1 MMDEQNKNPYFLLPQ
16 WKTPHRVH
24 AKISTRNGGLSQ
36 APYDSLNLGLHVGDS
51 MKAVLANR
59 TLVAQCLPAEPLWLD
74 QTHSTV
80 VSTPVKRKTNTA
92 MPIAADAIVTN
103 IPNEVLA
110 IMTADCLPVLFASS
124 SGTEVGAAHAGWR
137 GLCSGVL
144 ENTAHELL
152 ALNPQLKPQDLVTWM
167 GPAIGPK
174 RFEVGQDV
182 LDSFKAS
189 HIPFPE
195 EAFKSIADRPG
206 KYLADIYALARS
218 RLHAFG
224 ITQIYGGDFC
234 TVSESE
240 QYFSYRRDGVT
251 GRFASFIWIAG

>member
-1 MMDEQNKNPYFLLPQ
+1 MDTQNQSPCFLLPQ
-16 WKTPHRVH
+16 WIVPNKVH
-24 AKISTRNGGLSQ
+24 TKVSTRNGGISQ
-36 APYDSLNLGLHVGDS
+36 KPYDSLNLGLHVGDS
-51 MKAVLANR
+51 VQAVFANR
-59 TLVAQCLPAEPLWLD
+59 ASVAQCLPTEPLWLN

-80 VSTPVKRKTNTA
+80 VSTPEKRKSNTA
-92 MPIAADAIVTN
+92 VPIAADAIITN

-110 IMTADCLPVLFASS
+110 IMTADCLPVLYASS
-124 SGTEVGAAHAGWR
+124 SGNEVGAAHAGWR

-152 ALNPQLKPQDLVTWM
+152 SLNPQLNPQDLIVWM

-174 RFEVGQDV
+174 HFEVGSDV
-182 LDSFKAS
+182 LESFNAA

-195 EAFKSIADRPG
+195 AAFKPISDKPG
-206 KYLADIYALARS
+206 KYLADIYVLARS

-234 TVSESE
+234 TVSEPD

-251 GRFASFIWIAG
+251 GRFASFIWIEG